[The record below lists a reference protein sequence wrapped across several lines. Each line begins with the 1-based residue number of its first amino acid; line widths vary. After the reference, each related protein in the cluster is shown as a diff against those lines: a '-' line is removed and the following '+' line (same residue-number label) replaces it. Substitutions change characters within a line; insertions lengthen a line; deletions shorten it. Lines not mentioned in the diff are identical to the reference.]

1 MAHKPSL
8 VFRCPASPFAMR
20 CVSRRARCDAMLGST
35 MPLIAQIGAL
45 ANLVI
50 EEAEEAKVL
59 IPEPAL
65 VRSIP

>member
-1 MAHKPSL
+1 
-8 VFRCPASPFAMR
+8 
-20 CVSRRARCDAMLGST
+20 MLGST
-35 MPLIAQIGAL
+35 MPLMAQIGAL